1 MFQSVYESLPSS
13 VRRPRGAAQTC
24 ASASASELRTLPA
37 RIEICPPAIKRRSAD
52 DDSWREQLGR
62 WIDTAWPGLLAA
74 TRVADSSK
82 LMRGPVPLEG
92 VRHEFTQS
100 LVDIRTA
107 PARSMLY
114 RIDEVRSLHELWHLR
129 PEVFNL
135 VSRHHDQAEAAS
147 RLARLNR
154 HFPTRA
160 PRSGLGSVAD
170 SHFVGA
176 PRKSI
181 LPSSTPLWR
190 SKA

>member
-1 MFQSVYESLPSS
+1 MFQSVYDSLPAS
-13 VRRPRGAAQTC
+13 VRRPRGAAPTG

-37 RIEICPPAIKRRSAD
+37 RIEVCPPASKQISSAED
-52 DDSWREQLGR
+52 NSWREHLGR
-62 WIDTAWPGLLAA
+62 WIDTAWPGLLAS
-74 TRVADSSK
+74 TRAADSSK
-82 LMRGPVPLEG
+82 RMLGPVPLEG

-107 PARSMLY
+107 PARAMLY

-160 PRSGLGSVAD
+160 PRSRFGTL
-170 SHFVGA
+170 
-176 PRKSI
+176 R
-181 LPSSTPLWR
+181 
-190 SKA
+190 